1 VIYVY
6 AITDAVEID
15 DGLTGLHDAP
25 TEALEHEGIAGVF
38 SGHDQLELSSSDP
51 ELLWAHERVI
61 DHLMDQGAVLPL
73 RFGTVLGDPGAL
85 RAVLA
90 EERVRF
96 RVLLSRVRDC
106 VELAVRVGLAP
117 AEPVA
122 VSGGADYIRGRLAAR
137 RHEEDAVDRVLAPL
151 RSLARATARR
161 PVQAG
166 STTLSESY
174 LVSRPTVELFASEV
188 RALQARNPGL
198 SISCTGPWGPYSF
211 VDGGGR

>member
-1 VIYVY
+1 MIYVY

-15 DGLTGLHDAP
+15 KGLTGLHDAR
-25 TEALEHEGIAGVF
+25 TEALEHEGMAGVF
-38 SGHDQLELSSSDP
+38 SRHDQLELPSTDP
-51 ELLWAHERVI
+51 QLLWAHEHVI
-61 DHLMDQGAVLPL
+61 DHLMEQGAVLPL
-73 RFGTVLGDPGAL
+73 RFGTTLRDPGAL
-85 RAVLA
+85 RDVLA

-96 RVLLSRVRDC
+96 RVLLSRVRGC

-117 AEPVA
+117 SEPVA

-137 RHEEDAVDRVLAPL
+137 QHEEDAADRVLAPL

-166 STTLSESY
+166 STSLSESY
-174 LVSRPTVELFASEV
+174 LVSRPTVEQFASEV
-188 RALQARNPGL
+188 RALQSRNPGL